1 MLRTKRCRLR
11 KLMDL
16 GLTERLESLIAKRKA
31 RNMFKRA
38 IERTLMDK
46 GIAPI
51 LIVKN
56 NILGASNNAND
67 QGLQVPGSTSAP
79 PILLPTQNLFDLPY
93 DPFEEKPNLSADS
106 VLQEFMPPNQ
116 KEMLFCRHESFCH
129 GPLFTFDTSPYQAY
143 DEGCPHRHNSV
154 GFGSEIDIIVV
165 GEKTEEIRE
174 TANDETEIEENNE
187 NPNDLSVSE
196 VRMDMDSTKNNDS
209 CSSPSSSDDF
219 ESGLDQTTKPLSLC
233 ANQVRKA
240 LNLSIPPKE
249 RTMCKLPYDSS
260 PSPCRT
266 EFNLFYNTY
275 GRQGHTRNCSLASD
289 LQVEVSEVGS
299 TTLSTDGTFS
309 PVEGDVTYD
318 GDVDRDINSD
328 SEELWGGSFNLTR
341 EANREKLRE
350 LDDIMEEDSIEV
362 NLSGLNKKLEELIAS
377 ISPSEQEAVQIFN
390 KASLLSSRLDTTED
404 GASYPENIN
413 RETHEDVIRSGE
425 EDGGFKTSN
434 VSDKLSPEDLG
445 KTVQLTENSVVH
457 SPPVSCFQ
465 KPEQLIDPQQK
476 PTEELNIICNEKV
489 MTQGDV
495 ITLELKSSETRDDG
509 VQGFIEPAALG
520 EMRKPYE
527 AINLDSCKYKHGN
540 LETSYESKRTMDSE
554 KKMEESQPLKYI
566 EEDTHNLT
574 KHDTVDAP
582 NAVQSRGQPSK
593 NIGEHT
599 RNLTKYHNE
608 GAPNAIQSIDD
619 LRNVL
624 EGTHVKED
632 SSMNSSKD
640 ESKTSETRQ
649 KAIMEPSKTSGATS
663 AGSVKDTEHES
674 RTLAKAYANAGLS
687 TSRGESIKN
696 SGDVQNLSSQESPS
710 GALES
715 KEDNPKT
722 IGESISGVDNTA
734 TGMSVE
740 HTIAMEA
747 SKPEK
752 SEVKAV
758 NTKEND
764 INEVAK

>member
-1 MLRTKRCRLR
+1 
-11 KLMDL
+11 
-16 GLTERLESLIAKRKA
+16 
-31 RNMFKRA
+31 MFKRA
-38 IERTLMDK
+38 IEKTLMDK
-46 GIAPI
+46 GIAPQSQIAPI

-56 NILGASNNAND
+56 NILGAND
-67 QGLQVPGSTSAP
+67 QGLQVPGSAP
-79 PILLPTQNLFDLPY
+79 SILLPTQNLFDLPY

-129 GPLFTFDTSPYQAY
+129 GPLFTFDTSPDPNAEKRLVGDPAVDRFRRSPD
-143 DEGCPHRHNSV
+143 DEGGPHRHNSI
-154 GFGSEIDIIVV
+154 GFGSEIDIIEVEELNRNEAMNSPE
-165 GEKTEEIRE
+165 EKTEELRE

-187 NPNDLSVSE
+187 TPNDLSVSKL
-196 VRMDMDSTKNNDS
+196 RMDIDSTKNNDS

-233 ANQVRKA
+233 ANQVQKA
-240 LNLSIPPKE
+240 LNLSIPPKG

-260 PSPCRT
+260 PSPRRT

-275 GRQGHTRNCSLASD
+275 RRQGHTRNCSLASD

-350 LDDIMEEDSIEV
+350 LDDIMEEDSVEV
-362 NLSGLNKKLEELIAS
+362 KLSGLNKKPEELIAS
-377 ISPSEQEAVQIFN
+377 ISPSEQEAVQILN

-425 EDGGFKTSN
+425 EDSGFKTSN

-457 SPPVSCFQ
+457 SPPESCFQ
-465 KPEQLIDPQQK
+465 KPELIDPQQK
-476 PTEELNIICNEKV
+476 HTEELNIICNEKV

-495 ITLELKSSETRDDG
+495 IALELKSSETRDDG
-509 VQGFIEPAALG
+509 AQGFIEPAALG

-527 AINLDSCKYKHGN
+527 AINLDSGKYKHGN
-540 LETSYESKRTMDSE
+540 LETSYERTMDSE
-554 KKMEESQPLKYI
+554 KKMEESQPSKYI
-566 EEDTHNLT
+566 EEDTLNLT

-593 NIGEHT
+593 NIGEDT
-599 RNLTKYHNE
+599 RNLTEYHNE
-608 GAPNAIQSIDD
+608 GALNAIQSIDD
-619 LRNVL
+619 LKNVL
-624 EGTHVKED
+624 EGTHGKED
-632 SSMNSSKD
+632 SSINSSKD

-649 KAIMEPSKTSGATS
+649 KAIMEPSKTSGPTS

-674 RTLAKAYANAGLS
+674 TLAKAYANAGLS
-687 TSRGESIKN
+687 TSRGESNSLNDIKN
-696 SGDVQNLSSQESPS
+696 SGDVQNLSSQESLL

-715 KEDNPKT
+715 KEDNAKT

-740 HTIAMEA
+740 HTIPMEA
-747 SKPEK
+747 SKPKK

-758 NTKEND
+758 NSKEND
-764 INEVAK
+764 SNEVAK